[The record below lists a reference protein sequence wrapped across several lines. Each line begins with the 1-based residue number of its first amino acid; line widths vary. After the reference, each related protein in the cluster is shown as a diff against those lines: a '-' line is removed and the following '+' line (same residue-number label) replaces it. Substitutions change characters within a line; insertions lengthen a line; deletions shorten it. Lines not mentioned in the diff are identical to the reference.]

1 MLIGTVVS
9 GRAGLTLAI
18 VSSVWCGFVALLE
31 LRHAL
36 PPQLGPSYSPINAW
50 SAVTV
55 TLIFA
60 MVLLRNGL
68 DSLRAMHA
76 QQVILAAQRD
86 EALRRSIQS
95 QKMELVGNLAGG
107 VAHDFNNL
115 LSVIGS
121 VSELLRSELGGREAE
136 REMLDD
142 LDEATSRA
150 VLMTRQLLSFTR
162 TEPSELSDV
171 DVGEEVR
178 AIAPMLRR
186 LVGPAIA
193 VDIEAPQGA
202 IVRATRVGLEQ
213 VLLNLAVNARDAMPS
228 GGTLGIHVQV
238 DEDAVR
244 VAVKDTG
251 VGMDEPTRA
260 RIFEPFFTTKST
272 GTGLGLATV
281 RERVVEFGGTIT
293 VESERGAGSVFAL
306 RLTRAAGAPASST
319 TSRSA
324 TASAPASAA
333 SAPASLPPA
342 ADGPSPTTAARL
354 LLVDDDAFVRR
365 AMTRLLEQS
374 GFEVV
379 AVSNGAEALAL
390 LEREHAFACVVS
402 DVVMPV
408 LDGEALATRL
418 SALDPSLPL
427 VLMSG
432 NRQPSASLLGPRR
445 GFVDKPVDR
454 KALLDTIRR
463 VTDEAKAAPSSARP
477 GKPGSVR

>member
-1 MLIGTVVS
+1 
-9 GRAGLTLAI
+9 
-18 VSSVWCGFVALLE
+18 
-31 LRHAL
+31 
-36 PPQLGPSYSPINAW
+36 
-50 SAVTV
+50 
-55 TLIFA
+55 
-60 MVLLRNGL
+60 
-68 DSLRAMHA
+68 
-76 QQVILAAQRD
+76 
-86 EALRRSIQS
+86 
-95 QKMELVGNLAGG
+95 VGNLAGG

-121 VSELLRSELGGREAE
+121 VSELLRSELGGKEAE

-171 DVGEEVR
+171 DVGEQVR

-193 VDIEAPQGA
+193 VAIDAPQGA

-213 VLLNLAVNARDAMPS
+213 VLLNLAVNARDAMPT

-238 DEDAVR
+238 DEDTVR

-281 RERVVEFGGTIT
+281 RERLVEFGGTIT

-306 RLTRAAGAPASST
+306 RLTRAAGAPASAS
-319 TSRSA
+319 SA